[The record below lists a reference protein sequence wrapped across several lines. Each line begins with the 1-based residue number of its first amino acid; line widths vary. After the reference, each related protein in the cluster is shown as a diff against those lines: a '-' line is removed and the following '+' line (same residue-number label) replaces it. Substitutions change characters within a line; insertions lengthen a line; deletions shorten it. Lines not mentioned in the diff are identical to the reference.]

1 MRYQYFVAIEIFWEI
16 ELDNTNISA
25 DECLCCLLSCTCLLL
40 MSLRLNVA
48 HPPIAVADVVSLVGG
63 RLRKPVC
70 QLPLQDTQG
79 GGRIVD

>member
-1 MRYQYFVAIEIFWEI
+1 
-16 ELDNTNISA
+16 
-25 DECLCCLLSCTCLLL
+25 

-63 RLRKPVC
+63 WLRKPVC

-79 GGRIVD
+79 GGRIVDSR